1 MSLNRSFLK
10 LSLCEPAFFKGF
22 EFFSEVASLYWTRG
36 TIGTDDFHPPSLL
49 YFCSQQICICG
60 RQGQKIFVKP

>member
-36 TIGTDDFHPPSLL
+36 EQLGQMIYNGNTSFKLE
-49 YFCSQQICICG
+49 YSQ
-60 RQGQKIFVKP
+60 